1 MYKQIVVGTD
11 GSTGANVAVDTALE
25 LARLTGATL
34 HIVHAHRLSSA
45 FGMAAAAE
53 IGVVPNVV
61 ESNEA
66 ILEESKK
73 ICDVAVANVVGL
85 GVQAEGHSEAG
96 DAADALTRVATD
108 TKADLIVVGNRGM
121 SGTRRSCSAACP
133 TRCRTTARRACSSST
148 LRTAEPAGSDRVN
161 SW

>member
-34 HIVHAHRLSSA
+34 HIVHAHKLSSA
-45 FGMAAAAE
+45 FGLAAAVE
-53 IGVVPNVV
+53 VGVVPNVV

-66 ILEESKK
+66 IMEESKK
-73 ICDVAVANVVGL
+73 ICEAAVANADRL
-85 GVQAEGHSEAG
+85 GVHAEGHSEAG

-121 SGTRRSCSAACP
+121 SG
-133 TRCRTTARRACSSST
+133 ARRFVLGSVPNKVSHHCPSSLLIVDTSHSGQ
-148 LRTAEPAGSDRVN
+148 AAG
-161 SW
+161 